1 MLALRLDKALAEG
14 GALEE
19 RCDALQSDVEK
30 KEKLLSDLDRELAD
44 KTLQLNLA
52 LDRNQKQRVGGAGGA
67 TPRRASLGGAPMQP
81 TFGTGAS
88 AGAAS
93 PGFGLAVAS
102 GGPLTPDAVISEHL
116 VPFRDISE
124 LIEQNAKLLRTV
136 RALSRQHEDEL
147 ADKEQQQDAAV
158 AEALAEVESLRQTA
172 RLQQQKMDEL
182 ASQRDLYR
190 SLRAPGGGAV
200 AGSPTGTLALAEAG
214 ADTSMAEANVA
225 ELEAALEK
233 KANELADLKQHSAQ
247 TEAKLREESERARKA
262 EQEARVH
269 AASLEGH
276 ATVYKTRLETLEQS
290 RVAGGEEL
298 SRARRDLAALSSQLI
313 ELQTLLK
320 QRSEDLNAA
329 KAEAKQHASAAELAR
344 QEKALLADAQKRL
357 SSELDAQIRSN
368 VSLQQTMQQMSEA
381 HMGLRQAESD
391 ASKKLQSEAQ
401 ALRAEWVEAKASLG
415 RERERAADAKREAD
429 MQLALAREA
438 TATEQVRVVN
448 CLLIASSDCL

>member
-1 MLALRLDKALAEG
+1 MLALHLDKALAEG
-14 GALEE
+14 GSLEE

-81 TFGTGAS
+81 TFGTGVS
-88 AGAAS
+88 AAAAS
-93 PGFGLAVAS
+93 PGF
-102 GGPLTPDAVISEHL
+102 GPLTPDAVISEHL

-124 LIEQNAKLLRTV
+124 LIDQNAKLLRTV
-136 RALSRQHEDEL
+136 RALSQQHEDEL
-147 ADKEQQQDAAV
+147 AGKEQQQDAAV

-172 RLQQQKMDEL
+172 RLQQQKMDQL

-190 SLRAPGGGAV
+190 SLRAPEGGAV

-214 ADTSMAEANVA
+214 ADASMAEAIVA
-225 ELEAALEK
+225 ELQAALEK
-233 KANELADLKQHSAQ
+233 KAGELADLKQHSAQ

-344 QEKALLADAQKRL
+344 QEKVLLADAQRRL
-357 SSELDAQIRSN
+357 SSELEAQIRSN
-368 VSLQQTMQQMSEA
+368 VSMQQTMQQMSEA
-381 HMGLRQAESD
+381 HTSLRQAESD
-391 ASKKLQSEAQ
+391 ASKKLQSDAQ

-438 TATEQVRVVN
+438 TATEQVSVVHG
-448 CLLIASSDCL
+448 LLIASSDCL

>member
-1 MLALRLDKALAEG
+1 
-14 GALEE
+14 
-19 RCDALQSDVEK
+19 
-30 KEKLLSDLDRELAD
+30 
-44 KTLQLNLA
+44 
-52 LDRNQKQRVGGAGGA
+52 
-67 TPRRASLGGAPMQP
+67 MQP
-81 TFGTGAS
+81 TFGTGVS
-88 AGAAS
+88 AAAAS
-93 PGFGLAVAS
+93 PGF
-102 GGPLTPDAVISEHL
+102 GPLTPDAVISEHL

-124 LIEQNAKLLRTV
+124 LIDQNAKLLRTV
-136 RALSRQHEDEL
+136 RALSQQHEDEL

-158 AEALAEVESLRQTA
+158 AVALAEVESLRQTA
-172 RLQQQKMDEL
+172 RLQQQKMDQL

-190 SLRAPGGGAV
+190 SLRAPEGGAV

-214 ADTSMAEANVA
+214 ADASMAEAIVA
-225 ELEAALEK
+225 ELQAALEK
-233 KANELADLKQHSAQ
+233 KAGELADLKQHSAQ

-290 RVAGGEEL
+290 RAAGGEEL
-298 SRARRDLAALSSQLI
+298 SRARRDHASLSSQLI
-313 ELQTLLK
+313 ELQALLK

-344 QEKALLADAQKRL
+344 QEKVLLADAQRRL
-357 SSELDAQIRSN
+357 SSELEAQIRSN
-368 VSLQQTMQQMSEA
+368 VSMQQTMQQMSEA
-381 HMGLRQAESD
+381 HTSLRQAESD
-391 ASKKLQSEAQ
+391 ASKKLQSDAQ

-438 TATEQVRVVN
+438 TATEQVSVVHG
-448 CLLIASSDCL
+448 LLIASSDCL

>member
-1 MLALRLDKALAEG
+1 MLALHLDKALAEG
-14 GALEE
+14 GSLEE
-19 RCDALQSDVEK
+19 RCDALQADVEMK
-30 KEKLLSDLDRELAD
+30 GKLLSDLDRELAD

-81 TFGTGAS
+81 TFGTGVS
-88 AGAAS
+88 AAAAS
-93 PGFGLAVAS
+93 PGF
-102 GGPLTPDAVISEHL
+102 GPLTPDAVISEHL

-124 LIEQNAKLLRTV
+124 LIDQNAKLLRTV
-136 RALSRQHEDEL
+136 RALSQQHEDEL

-158 AEALAEVESLRQTA
+158 AVALAEVESLRQTA
-172 RLQQQKMDEL
+172 RLQQQKMDQL

-190 SLRAPGGGAV
+190 SLRAPEGGAV

-214 ADTSMAEANVA
+214 ADASMAEAIVA
-225 ELEAALEK
+225 ELQAALEK
-233 KANELADLKQHSAQ
+233 KAGELADLKQHSAQ

-290 RVAGGEEL
+290 RAAGGEEL
-298 SRARRDLAALSSQLI
+298 SRARRDHASLSSQLI
-313 ELQTLLK
+313 ELQALLK

-344 QEKALLADAQKRL
+344 QEKVLLADAQRRL
-357 SSELDAQIRSN
+357 SSELEAQIRSN
-368 VSLQQTMQQMSEA
+368 VSMQQTMQQMSEA
-381 HMGLRQAESD
+381 HTSLRQAESD
-391 ASKKLQSEAQ
+391 ASKKLQSDAQ

-438 TATEQVRVVN
+438 TATEQVSVVHG
-448 CLLIASSDCL
+448 LLIASSDCL

>member
-1 MLALRLDKALAEG
+1 MLALHLDKALAEG
-14 GALEE
+14 GSLEE
-19 RCDALQSDVEK
+19 RCDALQADVEK
-30 KEKLLSDLDRELAD
+30 KGKLLSDLDRELAD

-81 TFGTGAS
+81 TFGTGVS
-88 AGAAS
+88 AAAAS
-93 PGFGLAVAS
+93 PGF
-102 GGPLTPDAVISEHL
+102 GPLTPDAVISEHL

-136 RALSRQHEDEL
+136 RALSQQHEDEL

-158 AEALAEVESLRQTA
+158 AVALAEVESLRQTA
-172 RLQQQKMDEL
+172 RLQQQKMDQL

-298 SRARRDLAALSSQLI
+298 SRARRDHASLSSQLI

-344 QEKALLADAQKRL
+344 QEKVLLADAQRRL
-357 SSELDAQIRSN
+357 SSELEAQIRSN
-368 VSLQQTMQQMSEA
+368 VSMQQTMQQMSEA
-381 HMGLRQAESD
+381 HTSLRQAESD
-391 ASKKLQSEAQ
+391 ASKKLQSDAQ

-438 TATEQVRVVN
+438 TATEQVSVVHG
-448 CLLIASSDCL
+448 LLIASSDCL

>member
-1 MLALRLDKALAEG
+1 LLFESNQMLALHLDKALAEG
-14 GALEE
+14 GSLEE
-19 RCDALQSDVEK
+19 RCDALQADVEK
-30 KEKLLSDLDRELAD
+30 KGKLLSDLDRELAD

-81 TFGTGAS
+81 TFGTGVS
-88 AGAAS
+88 AAAAS
-93 PGFGLAVAS
+93 PGF
-102 GGPLTPDAVISEHL
+102 GPLTPDAVISEHL

-124 LIEQNAKLLRTV
+124 LIDQNAKLLRTV
-136 RALSRQHEDEL
+136 RALSQQHEDEL

-158 AEALAEVESLRQTA
+158 AVALAEVESLRQTA
-172 RLQQQKMDEL
+172 RLQQQKMDQL

-190 SLRAPGGGAV
+190 SLRAPEGGAV

-214 ADTSMAEANVA
+214 ADASMAEAIVA
-225 ELEAALEK
+225 ELQAALEK
-233 KANELADLKQHSAQ
+233 KAGELADLKQHSAQ

-290 RVAGGEEL
+290 RAAGGEEL
-298 SRARRDLAALSSQLI
+298 SRARRDHASLSSQLI
-313 ELQTLLK
+313 ELQALLK

-344 QEKALLADAQKRL
+344 QEKVLLADAQRRL
-357 SSELDAQIRSN
+357 SSELEAQIRSN
-368 VSLQQTMQQMSEA
+368 VSMQQTMQQMSEA
-381 HMGLRQAESD
+381 HTSLRQAESD
-391 ASKKLQSEAQ
+391 ASKKLQSDAQ

-438 TATEQVRVVN
+438 TATEQVSVVHG
-448 CLLIASSDCL
+448 LLIASSDCL

>member
-1 MLALRLDKALAEG
+1 MLALHLDKALAEG
-14 GALEE
+14 GSLEE
-19 RCDALQSDVEK
+19 RCDALQADVEK
-30 KEKLLSDLDRELAD
+30 KGKLLSDLDRELAD

-81 TFGTGAS
+81 TFGTGVS
-88 AGAAS
+88 AAAAS
-93 PGFGLAVAS
+93 PGF
-102 GGPLTPDAVISEHL
+102 GPLTPDAVISEHL

-124 LIEQNAKLLRTV
+124 LIDQNAKLLRTV
-136 RALSRQHEDEL
+136 RALSQQHEDEL

-158 AEALAEVESLRQTA
+158 AVALAEVESLRQTA
-172 RLQQQKMDEL
+172 RLQQQKMDQL

-190 SLRAPGGGAV
+190 SLRAPEGGAV

-214 ADTSMAEANVA
+214 ADASMAEAIVA
-225 ELEAALEK
+225 ELQAALEK
-233 KANELADLKQHSAQ
+233 KAGELADLKQHSAQ

-290 RVAGGEEL
+290 RAAGGEEL
-298 SRARRDLAALSSQLI
+298 SRARRDHASLSSQLI
-313 ELQTLLK
+313 ELQALLK
-320 QRSEDLNAA
+320 QRSEDLTAA

-344 QEKALLADAQKRL
+344 QEKVLLADAQRRL
-357 SSELDAQIRSN
+357 SSELEAQIRSN
-368 VSLQQTMQQMSEA
+368 VSMQQTMQQMSEA
-381 HMGLRQAESD
+381 HTSLRQAESD
-391 ASKKLQSEAQ
+391 ASKKLQSDAQ

-438 TATEQVRVVN
+438 TATEQVSVVHG
-448 CLLIASSDCL
+448 LLIASSDCL

>member
-1 MLALRLDKALAEG
+1 MLALHLDKALAEG
-14 GALEE
+14 GFLEE
-19 RCDALQSDVEK
+19 RCDALQADVEK
-30 KEKLLSDLDRELAD
+30 KGKLLSDLDRELAD

-81 TFGTGAS
+81 TCGTGVS
-88 AGAAS
+88 AAAAS
-93 PGFGLAVAS
+93 PGC
-102 GGPLTPDAVISEHL
+102 GPLTPDAVISEHL

-124 LIEQNAKLLRTV
+124 LIDQNAKLLRTV
-136 RALSRQHEDEL
+136 RALSQQHEDEL

-158 AEALAEVESLRQTA
+158 AVALAEVESLRQTA
-172 RLQQQKMDEL
+172 RLQQQKMDQL

-190 SLRAPGGGAV
+190 SLRAPEGGAV

-214 ADTSMAEANVA
+214 ADASMAEAIVA
-225 ELEAALEK
+225 ELQAALEK
-233 KANELADLKQHSAQ
+233 KAGELADLKQHSAQ

-290 RVAGGEEL
+290 RAAGGEEL
-298 SRARRDLAALSSQLI
+298 SRARRDHASLSSQLI
-313 ELQTLLK
+313 ELQALLK

-344 QEKALLADAQKRL
+344 QEKVLLADAQRRL
-357 SSELDAQIRSN
+357 SSELEAQIRSN
-368 VSLQQTMQQMSEA
+368 VSMQQTMQQMSEA
-381 HMGLRQAESD
+381 HTSLRQAESD
-391 ASKKLQSEAQ
+391 ASKKLQSDAQ

-438 TATEQVRVVN
+438 TATEQVSVVHG
-448 CLLIASSDCL
+448 LLIASSDCL

>member
-1 MLALRLDKALAEG
+1 MLALHLDKALAEG
-14 GALEE
+14 GSLEE
-19 RCDALQSDVEK
+19 RCDALQADVEK
-30 KEKLLSDLDRELAD
+30 KGKLLSDLDRELAD

-81 TFGTGAS
+81 TFGTGVS
-88 AGAAS
+88 AAAAS
-93 PGFGLAVAS
+93 PGF
-102 GGPLTPDAVISEHL
+102 GPLTPDAVISEHL

-124 LIEQNAKLLRTV
+124 LIDQNAKLLRTV
-136 RALSRQHEDEL
+136 RALSQQHEDEL

-158 AEALAEVESLRQTA
+158 AVALAEVESLRQTA
-172 RLQQQKMDEL
+172 RLQQQKMDQL

-190 SLRAPGGGAV
+190 SLRAPEGGAV

-214 ADTSMAEANVA
+214 ADASMAEAIMA
-225 ELEAALEK
+225 ELQAALEK
-233 KANELADLKQHSAQ
+233 KAGELADLKQHSAQ

-290 RVAGGEEL
+290 RAAGGEEL
-298 SRARRDLAALSSQLI
+298 SRARRDHASLSSQLI
-313 ELQTLLK
+313 ELQALLK

-344 QEKALLADAQKRL
+344 QEKVLLADAQRRL
-357 SSELDAQIRSN
+357 SSELEAQIRSN
-368 VSLQQTMQQMSEA
+368 VSMQQTMQQMSEA
-381 HMGLRQAESD
+381 HTSLRQAESD
-391 ASKKLQSEAQ
+391 ASKKLQSDAQ

-438 TATEQVRVVN
+438 TATEQVSVVHG
-448 CLLIASSDCL
+448 LLIASSDCL

>member
-1 MLALRLDKALAEG
+1 MLALHLDKALAEG
-14 GALEE
+14 GSLEE
-19 RCDALQSDVEK
+19 RCDALQADVEK
-30 KEKLLSDLDRELAD
+30 KGKLLSDLDRELAD

-81 TFGTGAS
+81 TFGTGVS
-88 AGAAS
+88 AAAAS
-93 PGFGLAVAS
+93 PGF
-102 GGPLTPDAVISEHL
+102 GPLTPDAVISEHL

-124 LIEQNAKLLRTV
+124 LIDQNAKLLRTV
-136 RALSRQHEDEL
+136 RALSQQHEDEL

-158 AEALAEVESLRQTA
+158 AVALAEVESLRQTA
-172 RLQQQKMDEL
+172 RLQQQKMDQL

-190 SLRAPGGGAV
+190 SLRAPEGGAV

-214 ADTSMAEANVA
+214 ADASMAEAIVA
-225 ELEAALEK
+225 ELQAALEK
-233 KANELADLKQHSAQ
+233 KAGELADLKQHSAQ

-290 RVAGGEEL
+290 RAAGGEEL
-298 SRARRDLAALSSQLI
+298 SRARRDHASLSSQLI
-313 ELQTLLK
+313 ELQALLK

-344 QEKALLADAQKRL
+344 QEKVLLADAQRRL
-357 SSELDAQIRSN
+357 SSELEAQIRSN
-368 VSLQQTMQQMSEA
+368 VSMQQTMQQMSEA
-381 HMGLRQAESD
+381 HTSLRQAESD
-391 ASKKLQSEAQ
+391 ASKKLQSDAQ

-438 TATEQVRVVN
+438 TATEQVSVVHG
-448 CLLIASSDCL
+448 LLIASSDCL

>member
-1 MLALRLDKALAEG
+1 MLALHLDKALAEG
-14 GALEE
+14 GSLEE
-19 RCDALQSDVEK
+19 RCDALQADVEK
-30 KEKLLSDLDRELAD
+30 KGKLLSDLDRELAD

-81 TFGTGAS
+81 TFGTGVS
-88 AGAAS
+88 AAAAS
-93 PGFGLAVAS
+93 PGF
-102 GGPLTPDAVISEHL
+102 GPLTPDAVISEHL

-124 LIEQNAKLLRTV
+124 LIDQNAKLLRTV
-136 RALSRQHEDEL
+136 RALSQQHEDEL

-158 AEALAEVESLRQTA
+158 AVALAEVESLRQTA
-172 RLQQQKMDEL
+172 RLQQQKMDQL

-190 SLRAPGGGAV
+190 SLRAPEGGAV

-214 ADTSMAEANVA
+214 ADASMAEAIVA
-225 ELEAALEK
+225 ELQAALEK
-233 KANELADLKQHSAQ
+233 KAGELADLKQHSAQ

-290 RVAGGEEL
+290 RAAGGDEL
-298 SRARRDLAALSSQLI
+298 SRARRDHASLSSQLI
-313 ELQTLLK
+313 ELQALLK

-344 QEKALLADAQKRL
+344 QEKVLLADAQRRL
-357 SSELDAQIRSN
+357 SSELEARIRSN
-368 VSLQQTMQQMSEA
+368 VSMQQTMQQMSEA
-381 HMGLRQAESD
+381 HTSLRQAESD
-391 ASKKLQSEAQ
+391 ASKKLQSDAQ

-438 TATEQVRVVN
+438 TATEQVSVVHG
-448 CLLIASSDCL
+448 LLIASSDCL

>member
-1 MLALRLDKALAEG
+1 MLALHLDKALAEG
-14 GALEE
+14 GSLEE
-19 RCDALQSDVEK
+19 RCDALQADVEK
-30 KEKLLSDLDRELAD
+30 KGKLLSDLDRELAD

-81 TFGTGAS
+81 TFGTGVS
-88 AGAAS
+88 AAAAS
-93 PGFGLAVAS
+93 PGF
-102 GGPLTPDAVISEHL
+102 GPLTPDAVISEHL

-136 RALSRQHEDEL
+136 RALSQQHEDEL

-158 AEALAEVESLRQTA
+158 AVALAEVESLRQTA
-172 RLQQQKMDEL
+172 RLQQQKMDQL

-190 SLRAPGGGAV
+190 SLRAPEGGAV
-200 AGSPTGTLALAEAG
+200 TGSPTGTLALAEAG
-214 ADTSMAEANVA
+214 ADASMAEAIVA
-225 ELEAALEK
+225 ELQAALEK
-233 KANELADLKQHSAQ
+233 KAGELADLKQHSAQ

-290 RVAGGEEL
+290 RAAGGEEL
-298 SRARRDLAALSSQLI
+298 SRARRDHASLSSQLI
-313 ELQTLLK
+313 ELQALLK

-344 QEKALLADAQKRL
+344 QEKVLLADAQRRL
-357 SSELDAQIRSN
+357 SSELEAQIRSN
-368 VSLQQTMQQMSEA
+368 VSMQQTMQQMSEA
-381 HMGLRQAESD
+381 HTSLRQAESD
-391 ASKKLQSEAQ
+391 ASKKLQSDAQ

-438 TATEQVRVVN
+438 TATEQVSVVHG
-448 CLLIASSDCL
+448 LLIASSDCL

>member
-1 MLALRLDKALAEG
+1 MLALHLDKALAEG
-14 GALEE
+14 GSLEE
-19 RCDALQSDVEK
+19 RCDALQADVEK
-30 KEKLLSDLDRELAD
+30 KGKLLSDLDRELAD

-81 TFGTGAS
+81 TFGTGVS
-88 AGAAS
+88 AAAAS
-93 PGFGLAVAS
+93 PGF
-102 GGPLTPDAVISEHL
+102 GPLTPDAVISEHL

-124 LIEQNAKLLRTV
+124 LIDQNAKLLRTV
-136 RALSRQHEDEL
+136 RALSQQHEDEL

-158 AEALAEVESLRQTA
+158 AVALAEVESLRQTA
-172 RLQQQKMDEL
+172 RLQQQKMDQL

-190 SLRAPGGGAV
+190 SLRAPEGGAV

-214 ADTSMAEANVA
+214 ADASMAEAIVA
-225 ELEAALEK
+225 ALQAALEK
-233 KANELADLKQHSAQ
+233 KAGELADLKQHSAQ

-290 RVAGGEEL
+290 RAAGGEEL
-298 SRARRDLAALSSQLI
+298 SRARRDHASLSSQLI
-313 ELQTLLK
+313 ELQALLK

-344 QEKALLADAQKRL
+344 QEKVLLADAQRRL
-357 SSELDAQIRSN
+357 SSELEAQIRSN
-368 VSLQQTMQQMSEA
+368 VSMQQTMQQMSEA
-381 HMGLRQAESD
+381 HTSLRQAESD
-391 ASKKLQSEAQ
+391 ASKKLQSDAQ

-438 TATEQVRVVN
+438 TATEQVSVVHG
-448 CLLIASSDCL
+448 LLIASSDCL

>member
-1 MLALRLDKALAEG
+1 MLALHLDKALAEG
-14 GALEE
+14 GFLEE
-19 RCDALQSDVEK
+19 RCDALQADVEK
-30 KEKLLSDLDRELAD
+30 KGKLLSDLDRELAD

-81 TFGTGAS
+81 TFGTGVS
-88 AGAAS
+88 AAAAS
-93 PGFGLAVAS
+93 PGF
-102 GGPLTPDAVISEHL
+102 GPLTPDAVISEHL

-124 LIEQNAKLLRTV
+124 LIDQNAKLLRTV
-136 RALSRQHEDEL
+136 RALSQQHEDEL

-158 AEALAEVESLRQTA
+158 AVALAEVESLRQTA
-172 RLQQQKMDEL
+172 RLQQQKMDQL

-190 SLRAPGGGAV
+190 SLRAPEGGAV

-214 ADTSMAEANVA
+214 ADASMAEAIVA
-225 ELEAALEK
+225 ELQAALEK
-233 KANELADLKQHSAQ
+233 KAGELADLKQHSAQ

-290 RVAGGEEL
+290 RAAGGEEL
-298 SRARRDLAALSSQLI
+298 SRARRDHASLSSQLI
-313 ELQTLLK
+313 ELQALLK

-344 QEKALLADAQKRL
+344 QEKVLLADAQRRL
-357 SSELDAQIRSN
+357 SSELEAQIRSN
-368 VSLQQTMQQMSEA
+368 VSMQQTMQQMSEA
-381 HMGLRQAESD
+381 HTSLRQAESD
-391 ASKKLQSEAQ
+391 ASKKLQSDAQ

-438 TATEQVRVVN
+438 TATEQVSVVHG
-448 CLLIASSDCL
+448 LLIASSDCL